1 MAPSDEIESLKET
14 IQRLERKVR
23 LLENQLDRAFDKL
36 GIRKWE

>member
-1 MAPSDEIESLKET
+1 MAPSDEIESLKEI

>member
-1 MAPSDEIESLKET
+1 MEPSDEIASLKEM
-14 IQRLERKVR
+14 IQRLERRVR

>member
-1 MAPSDEIESLKET
+1 MEPSDEIASLKEM
-14 IQRLERKVR
+14 IQRLELRVR

>member
-1 MAPSDEIESLKET
+1 MSPSDEIESLKEM

>member
-1 MAPSDEIESLKET
+1 MAPSDEIESLKEM

-23 LLENQLDRAFDKL
+23 LLENQLDREFDKL

>member
-1 MAPSDEIESLKET
+1 MAPSDEIESLKEV